1 MLRSRDVI
9 GIAVFLVISVAAMS
23 SRPAWADNDDGK
35 SADSWQFEIAPYLF
49 ASGLDGT
56 VGMRGVEADVDMS
69 FGDIWDR
76 LDKAFMLFATAE
88 KGNWLFMFDGMY
100 VDLADEQTSSWQ
112 GPLGNSNTAQL
123 NVDLTE
129 QVYSFSAGRKVWQQG
144 SRGRLDV
151 LGVARYT
158 NLESKLNL
166 ALTTGADLLPD
177 GSRSVTAEYDW
188 WDGAVG
194 LRFIAP
200 LAQKWDFVG
209 YADVGAGGSDLTY
222 QLLAGVN
229 WQFSR
234 TLSAKAG
241 YRYFYQDYEED
252 DFKWDMAMSGA
263 FLGLG
268 IRF

>member
-1 MLRSRDVI
+1 MKRLRFA
-9 GIAVFLVISVAAMS
+9 GVISISVLLISTFGAG
-23 SRPAWADNDDGK
+23 PARAEDGK
-35 SADSWQFEIAPYLF
+35 NPDAWQFEITPYLF
-49 ASGLDGT
+49 ASGLNGT
-56 VGMRGVEADVDMS
+56 VGMRGVNADVDMS

-76 LDKAFMLFATAE
+76 LDKAFMLLATAQ
-88 KGNWLFMFDGMY
+88 KGDWIFGFDGMY
-100 VDLADEQTSSWQ
+100 VDLADEKASSWQ

-123 NVDLTE
+123 NADLTE
-129 QVYSFSAGRKVWQQG
+129 QIYSLSAGRQVLAQGRG
-144 SRGRLDV
+144 SRLDL

-158 NLESKLNL
+158 SLESTLKL
-166 ALTTGADLLPD
+166 ALTTGSDLLPD
-177 GSRSVTAEYDW
+177 GSRSVSDKYDW
-188 WDGAVG
+188 WDAAVG

-200 LAQKWDFVG
+200 LATKWDFVG

-229 WQFSR
+229 WQFSKA
-234 TLSAKAG
+234 LSAKVG
-241 YRYFYQDYEED
+241 YRYLYQDYEKD

>member
-1 MLRSRDVI
+1 MLESRNVI
-9 GIAVFLVISVAAMS
+9 GIAVFLVVSAAVMS
-23 SRPAWADNDDGK
+23 SRPVWAEDVDRKGP
-35 SADSWQFEIAPYLF
+35 DSWQFEVAPYLF
-49 ASGLDGT
+49 ASGLNGT

-76 LDKAFMLFATAE
+76 LDKAFMLYASAQ
-88 KGNWLFMFDGMY
+88 KGDWVFMFDGMY
-100 VDLADEQTSSWQ
+100 VDLTDEKASSWQ

-129 QVYSFSAGRKVWQQG
+129 QVYSFSAGRRVWQQG
-144 SRGRLDV
+144 SRGRLDL

-158 NLESKLNL
+158 DLQSNLKL
-166 ALTTGADLLPD
+166 ALTTGSDLLPS
-177 GSRSVTAEYDW
+177 GSRSVNDEYDW

-222 QLLAGVN
+222 QLLAGVS
-229 WQFSR
+229 WQFNR

-241 YRYFYQDYEED
+241 YRYFYQDYEEA